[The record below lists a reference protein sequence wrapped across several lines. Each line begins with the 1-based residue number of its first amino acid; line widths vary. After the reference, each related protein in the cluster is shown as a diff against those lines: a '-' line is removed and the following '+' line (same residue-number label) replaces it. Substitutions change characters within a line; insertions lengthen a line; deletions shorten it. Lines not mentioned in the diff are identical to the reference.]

1 MGYQETITFILEMIG
16 TIAFAAS
23 GALVGSEQ
31 KMDIFG
37 VSVLGVITAVGG
49 GMIRD
54 VTLGITPPG
63 EASICGCSSAHF
75 SAGVFSPLF

>member
-31 KMDIFG
+31 KMDISEFRF
-37 VSVLGVITAVGG
+37 LG
-49 GMIRD
+49 
-54 VTLGITPPG
+54 
-63 EASICGCSSAHF
+63 
-75 SAGVFSPLF
+75 

>member
-31 KMDIFG
+31 KMD
-37 VSVLGVITAVGG
+37 S
-49 GMIRD
+49 
-54 VTLGITPPG
+54 P
-63 EASICGCSSAHF
+63 ASPKRQMLSKTRHLDLPERVAPTQSRWQSS
-75 SAGVFSPLF
+75 PTK